1 MNFRFLIKEAFMLY
15 HLNYE
20 TYLLFVLNL
29 KARQC
34 MSHLPVP
41 PDNHPNLMNHKNSSN

>member
-1 MNFRFLIKEAFMLY
+1 MNFMFLIKEAFMLC
-15 HLNYE
+15 HLNCE

-41 PDNHPNLMNHKNSSN
+41 PDSHPNLMNHKNSSN